1 MERVPRRI
9 DGESILANVLG
20 TLIAWVVGTIE
31 GERNVSEK
39 QNDMKKLLEKM
50 RANTDKLNR
59 KTETLPIKRNR
70 RRMQKVRL
78 DEGRTAEKR
87 ER

>member
-9 DGESILANVLG
+9 DGKSILTNVPRTLLG
-20 TLIAWVVGTIE
+20 SVFGTIE

-39 QNDMKKLLEKM
+39 QNEMKKLLEKM
-50 RANTDKLNR
+50 RTNTDKLNR
-59 KTETLPIKRNR
+59 KTEAPPIKRNR

-78 DEGRTAEKR
+78 EEGRTAEKA
-87 ER
+87 

>member
-1 MERVPRRI
+1 MGYRH
-9 DGESILANVLG
+9 
-20 TLIAWVVGTIE
+20 IE

-39 QNDMKKLLEKM
+39 QNDMTKLLEKM

-59 KTETLPIKRNR
+59 KTEAPPIKRNR

-78 DEGRTAEKR
+78 EDGRTAEKA
-87 ER
+87 

>member
-1 MERVPRRI
+1 MP
-9 DGESILANVLG
+9 G

-50 RANTDKLNR
+50 RTNTDKLNR
-59 KTETLPIKRNR
+59 KTEAPPIKRNR

-78 DEGRTAEKR
+78 EEGRTAEKA
-87 ER
+87 